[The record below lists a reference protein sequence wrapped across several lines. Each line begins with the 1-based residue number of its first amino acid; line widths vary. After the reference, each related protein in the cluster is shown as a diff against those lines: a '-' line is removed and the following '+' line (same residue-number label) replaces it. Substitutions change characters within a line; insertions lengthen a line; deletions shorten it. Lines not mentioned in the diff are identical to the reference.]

1 LEHSISKGRRCAAI
15 KAIAIDYGDA
25 SVPPFSGSSVN
36 LARVFARI
44 PLLQSCAVSRTVRL
58 TVRNEFL
65 GISVRWTLVH
75 DVESTELKVKM
86 FINYLDKLRKTSAA
100 ALWHH
105 KEPNGGC

>member
-1 LEHSISKGRRCAAI
+1 
-15 KAIAIDYGDA
+15 
-25 SVPPFSGSSVN
+25 
-36 LARVFARI
+36 
-44 PLLQSCAVSRTVRL
+44 
-58 TVRNEFL
+58 L